1 MILLLIKPQ
10 LLINNYSMI
19 IPRLLP
25 FVQEQEYVEPF
36 RKHVALFSHGLSMHL
51 VSEISKAYVEKMD
64 TPA

>member
-1 MILLLIKPQ
+1 
-10 LLINNYSMI
+10 MI

-64 TPA
+64 TPASYIIPL